1 MSSVLPVEKIGNIRT
16 HPKVPLFEVRKNKK
30 GNEEMVEKQKRT
42 LPESYPGLPGG
53 AHDQN
58 TSDVGLWASAV
69 EASPTK
75 STIYTHTGSAS
86 LVLDHVL

>member
-1 MSSVLPVEKIGNIRT
+1 MRKWW
-16 HPKVPLFEVRKNKK
+16 KNKR
-30 GNEEMVEKQKRT
+30 EHSRYIS
-42 LPESYPGLPGG
+42 ESYPGLPGG